1 MQNNDFQQTVT
12 FADGTVKNGNAAL
25 NEIVDELWVYFADD
39 MDILDACTLLCDTDK
54 TQSVS
59 TCLAEGIVLDF
70 DGYTVLTLVR
80 TDGGKISARL
90 KKGA

>member
-1 MQNNDFQQTVT
+1 MPNNDFQQTVT

-39 MDILDACTLLCDTDK
+39 MNILDACALLCDTDK
-54 TQSVS
+54 TQSIS
-59 TCLAEGIVLDF
+59 TCLAEGIVLEF
-70 DGYTVLTLVR
+70 VGYDVLTLVR
-80 TDGGKISARL
+80 QDGGKISARL